1 MKTLKFIRQL
11 FKLLRNDTPESRRF
25 VEKVQSDP
33 ERSAD
38 KVYHLLGSSTQPIKL
53 TKNEHQNPNQ

>member
-25 VEKVQSDP
+25 VQKVQADP
-33 ERSAD
+33 ERSAE
-38 KVYHLLGSSTQPIKL
+38 KVYHMLGSATQPIKF
-53 TKNEHQNPNQ
+53 TKNEH